1 MTLMI
6 EVKMMPNRTRFLLI
20 AFALIILFLSSC
32 TGTAKIVDASRRI
45 QVPPEK
51 MLCVFRSDID
61 EEYNYEIYLLRADK
75 GPIGENEELVLKLTA
90 TPSPAAEVFPTIAR
104 DCNTIVYCSSVNDL
118 GTNPF
123 FPDFDMFMIKVDTK
137 EITPL
142 TDTGQER
149 EYAPSISADGNVL
162 TFMVGSFMRGGSD
175 LYMMY
180 LDKPQERILIQEN
193 LGQNVFP
200 RISADG
206 KFAIY
211 SAPTGATKKM
221 DIFLVNLETR
231 EVKNLTRTPDVEE
244 YYPDISDDMKIVT
257 YQVQVQGAEE
267 PIPTK
272 PGDEPIKPAEPPTGT
287 TPAEPETPA
296 SGDGGTLIAQAGGD
310 EPSVSPDDP
319 ASGSDEAAGGSTDES
334 AGQTGEQPPAQTEE
348 GAGAE
353 TPAGA
358 PAETGE
364 KPKENVWN
372 IWVMNIASGQK
383 LQVTDNEF
391 HDVYPVISG
400 DGTWIVYTSAR
411 EDLNGDKQDEFLI
424 YMYDLVAMKESCIS
438 TQPFHHDT
446 VDISW

>member
-1 MTLMI
+1 
-6 EVKMMPNRTRFLLI
+6 MPNRTRFLFI

-32 TGTAKIVDASRRI
+32 TGATKIADASQRKD
-45 QVPPEK
+45 VPPEK

-75 GPIGENEELVLKLTA
+75 GPIGENEELVLKLTD

-123 FPDFDMFMIKVDTK
+123 FPDFDMFMLKVDTG
-137 EITPL
+137 ENTPL

-175 LYMMY
+175 LYLMY
-180 LDKPQERILIQEN
+180 LDKPGERILIQEN

-206 KFAIY
+206 KFVVY

-231 EVKNLTRTPDVEE
+231 EVKNLTRTPDIEE

-257 YQVQVQGAEE
+257 YQVQVQTAAEE
-267 PIPTK
+267 VPTR
-272 PGDEPIKPAEPPTGT
+272 PGDQPINPAEPPKE
-287 TPAEPETPA
+287 PSAEPETPA
-296 SGDGGTLIAQAGGD
+296 AGDGGTLIAQAGD
-310 EPSVSPDDP
+310 EPVVSPDDT
-319 ASGSDEAAGGSTDES
+319 GSDEA
-334 AGQTGEQPPAQTEE
+334 TGEIVDETTGQTEE
-348 GAGAE
+348 QPSEQAGEGTGEE
-353 TPAGA
+353 TPATT
-358 PAETGE
+358 EE

-372 IWVMNIASGQK
+372 IWVMNTATGQK
-383 LQVTDNEF
+383 LQVTDNEY

-424 YMYDLVAMKESCIS
+424 YMYDLIAMKEVCIS

>member
-6 EVKMMPNRTRFLLI
+6 EVKMMPNRTRFLFI

-32 TGTAKIVDASRRI
+32 TGTSKIVDTSRRI
-45 QVPPEK
+45 EVPPEK

-75 GPIGENEELVLKLTA
+75 GPIGENEELVLKLTD

-123 FPDFDMFMIKVDTK
+123 FPDFDMFMLKVDTK

-180 LDKPQERILIQEN
+180 LDKPEERILIQEN

-231 EVKNLTRTPDVEE
+231 EVKNLTRTPDIEE

-257 YQVQVQGAEE
+257 YQVQVQNQEE
-267 PIPTK
+267 IPTK
-272 PGDEPIKPAEPPTGT
+272 PGDQPINPAEPLTE
-287 TPAEPETPA
+287 TPAEPEAPA

-310 EPSVSPDDP
+310 EPVVSPDEP
-319 ASGSDEAAGGSTDES
+319 ASGSDEAAGDSTDES
-334 AGQTGEQPPAQTEE
+334 AGQTDEQSSEQAGEEPA
-348 GAGAE
+348 AE
-353 TPAGA
+353 TPATT
-358 PAETGE
+358 EE
-364 KPKENVWN
+364 KPKQNVWN
-372 IWVMNIASGQK
+372 IWVMNVASGQK

-424 YMYDLVAMKESCIS
+424 YMYDLVAMKEVCVS